1 MSYQLIY
8 TIRGKIAGAASSAPQ
23 VVARTRQMPERM
35 VSLLIDRGNL
45 LCLSVADDAL
55 FLYDL
60 AKVEEEVCHV
70 LTSVREGET
79 NGETIVHYL
88 LLRGTEVEQIAQA
101 DEHATPAGVFLL
113 LEQQGFWAEQW
124 NKEPVLLE
132 ESEARLAGRCSSGEN
147 LATWQVFT
155 GDASGARLLQ
165 EAPYNEHCLVCV
177 PSGTRSRDALRLLH
191 ESDELSRQRGWGAS
205 FCVNAGN
212 LQVLRSCRR
221 VVCTAENNQLLTAA
235 RQAHVPIL
243 EVRPRT
249 PAAASPVEPGKPV
262 EQGNVIMAIPAAPSD
277 ASSTPFPSRLF
288 SRYTEDGMLSFM
300 EPGPSTQRKSWDMK
314 LGLVIG
320 LSVLV
325 LAAALALPDLL
336 EKRESPSADR
346 TLSHA
351 ELADAPLPT
360 PSSPVQTDAAP
371 ASGAAVEALPPSPGS
386 GSPSES
392 SSTVLPA
399 DQPGPSALPDP
410 EEIPH
415 EAEEDQEEPDADAS
429 AETDEGMGARKIV
442 VMGQALPSGLL
453 PKDKSVVERGV
464 LILHEDF
471 NGQQPQRRVIMLQP
485 GKVTLALRRTG
496 ERSMSVTLLQGGK
509 PAQDLPPVNVTEK
522 QGKLAQVTVRD
533 KPAAL
538 QLPYVDAQG
547 KLRYAI
553 LLPELGARL
562 KATGYSKL
570 PEPVSKLDLPDVSK
584 WYAPEND
591 ARHAKLSVLT
601 MLSKQSSEVIP
612 AGKLQLPD
620 FEAPNEVRIVSS
632 SEEYSALALPEDGEK
647 RGVFAWV
654 VTVTRQFD
662 FRKEVALS
670 LRKFF
675 AEPARQRGKKSHADF
690 HHLYMLVQR
699 LAEEEHSNRRED
711 LVDQYFKLFRDE
723 PFARYA
729 HDELLRE
736 CAQYVP
742 LNGRENGKLRRY
754 LTVRENARQMLLVL
768 KSRLNEQVREAYE
781 NARLQILPERQR
793 LDEQVRK
800 AYKKRHQQDTKRM
813 PVIELRLTKVKL
825 SKRNKLIWTFT
836 LQPRD

>member
-8 TIRGKIAGAASSAPQ
+8 TVRGKIADAVGQPPSI
-23 VVARTRQMPERM
+23 VARTRQMPERM

-45 LCLSVADDAL
+45 LRPFVTDDAL

-60 AKVEEEVCHV
+60 AKVEEEVYHV
-70 LTSVREGET
+70 LISVRASET

-113 LEQQGFWAEQW
+113 LEQQGFWVRQW
-124 NKEPVLLE
+124 NKEPVLLD
-132 ESEARLAGRCSSGEN
+132 ESEAHLSGRCASGEN

-155 GDASGARLLQ
+155 GDVSGARLLQ

-177 PSGTRSRDALRLLH
+177 PSGARSRDALRLLH
-191 ESDELSRQRGWGAS
+191 ESDELSRQRGWGAG

-221 VVCTAENNQLLTAA
+221 VVCTAENDQLLAAA
-235 RQAHVPIL
+235 RQAHVSIL

-249 PAAASPVEPGKPV
+249 PAAASPVEPSKPV
-262 EQGNVIMAIPAAPSD
+262 EQGNVSMATPAAPPD
-277 ASSTPFPSRLF
+277 ASPTPFSSGLF
-288 SRYTEDGMLSFM
+288 SRYTEDDMLSFM
-300 EPGPSTQRKSWDMK
+300 EPDPSRQRKLWDMK

-320 LSVLV
+320 LSVFV
-325 LAAALALPDLL
+325 LAAAFVLPDLL

-346 TLSHA
+346 TPSHA
-351 ELADAPLPT
+351 EPADVPLPT

-371 ASGAAVEALPPSPGS
+371 ASGAAVEPLPPSPSS
-386 GSPSES
+386 GSPSDS

-415 EAEEDQEEPDADAS
+415 EAEGDQEEPDADAS
-429 AETDEGMGARKIV
+429 AEADEGMGARKIV
-442 VMGQALPSGLL
+442 AMGGALPPDLL
-453 PKDKSVVERGV
+453 PKDKSVVESGV

-471 NGQQPQRRVIMLQP
+471 NGQQPQRRVITLQP
-485 GKVTLALRRTG
+485 GKVTLELRRAG
-496 ERSMSVTLLQGGK
+496 KGKHSMSVTLLRGGK

-522 QGKLAQVTVRD
+522 QGKLAQVIVRD
-533 KPAAL
+533 KSAAL
-538 QLPYVDAQG
+538 QLPYVDAQR

-562 KATGYSKL
+562 EETGYR
-570 PEPVSKLDLPDVSK
+570 EPPAPVDKLDLPDASK
-584 WYAPEND
+584 WYKPEND
-591 ARHAKLSVLT
+591 ARHVKLSVLT
-601 MLSKQSSEVIP
+601 VLSKQNRKVIFN
-612 AGKLQLPD
+612 GKLQLPD
-620 FEAPNEVRIVSS
+620 FEVPNKVRIESS

-647 RGVFAWV
+647 RGEFAWV

-675 AEPARQRGKKSHADF
+675 AEPARQRGEKSRADF
-690 HHLYMLVQR
+690 HQLYKLVQR
-699 LAEEEHSNRRED
+699 LAEEENSNRREYI
-711 LVDQYFKLFRDE
+711 VDQYFKLFRDE

-729 HDELLRE
+729 HNELLCE

-742 LNGRENGKLRRY
+742 LNGRENGKLRRH
-754 LTVRENARQMLLVL
+754 LTAPENARQMLLVL
-768 KSRLNEQVREAYE
+768 QKRLNEQVREAYK
-781 NARLQILPERQR
+781 
-793 LDEQVRK
+793 EQ
-800 AYKKRHQQDTKRM
+800 YQQYTQRM
-813 PVIELRLTKVKL
+813 PVIVLRLTKVKL
-825 SKRNKLIWTFT
+825 THNKLIWTFT